1 MSSNNKKAK
10 PKLTKHKILE
20 AFQRMDVSE
29 EEFIDDLVLDAHLG
43 LNRESVAF
51 VLNRLLPNYKATQE
65 PIHFEITGT
74 TLTEKA
80 ECILN
85 GISNGEISVD
95 QAAQLISSIGAL
107 GNLIEIEELRERLE
121 ALENGQNKQDTDQ

>member
-1 MSSNNKKAK
+1 MRKNNKK

-20 AFQRMDVSE
+20 AFQRMEISE

-43 LNRESVAF
+43 LNQESVRF

-65 PIHFEITGT
+65 PIHFEIKGGS
-74 TLTEKA
+74 LTEKA
-80 ECILN
+80 ECILQ

-121 ALENGQNKQDTDQ
+121 ALENGKD

>member
-1 MSSNNKKAK
+1 MSTNNKK
-10 PKLTKHKILE
+10 PKLTKQKILE

-43 LNRESVAF
+43 LNKESVTF

-65 PIHFEITGT
+65 PIHFEIKGKS
-74 TLTEKA
+74 LTEKA
-80 ECILN
+80 ENILH
-85 GISNGEISVD
+85 GVSNGEISVD

-107 GNLIEIEELRERLE
+107 GSLIELEEIRSRLE
-121 ALENGQNKQDTDQ
+121 ALENGKD

>member
-1 MSSNNKKAK
+1 MKHDNKKGK
-10 PKLTKHKILE
+10 PKLTKQKILE
-20 AFQRMDVSE
+20 SFQRMEISE

-43 LNRESVAF
+43 LNKESVSF

-65 PIHFEITGT
+65 PIHFEIKGSS
-74 TLTEKA
+74 LTEKA
-80 ECILN
+80 ETILQ
-85 GISNGEISVD
+85 GVSNGEISVD

-121 ALENGQNKQDTDQ
+121 ALENGKDQ

>member
-1 MSSNNKKAK
+1 MSTNNKK
-10 PKLTKHKILE
+10 PKLTKQKILE

-43 LNRESVAF
+43 LNRESVTF

-65 PIHFEITGT
+65 PIHFEIKGKS
-74 TLTEKA
+74 LTEKA
-80 ECILN
+80 ENILH
-85 GISNGEISVD
+85 GVSDGEISVD

-107 GNLIEIEELRERLE
+107 GSLIEIEEIRSRLE
-121 ALENGQNKQDTDQ
+121 ALENGKD

>member
-1 MSSNNKKAK
+1 MSNDNKKTK
-10 PKLTKHKILE
+10 PKLTKQKILE
-20 AFQRMDVSE
+20 SFQRMEISE
-29 EEFIDDLVLDAHLG
+29 EEFIDDLVMDAHLG
-43 LNRESVAF
+43 LNRESISF

-65 PIHFEITGT
+65 PIHFEIKGK

-80 ECILN
+80 EHILH
-85 GISNGEISVD
+85 GVSNGELSVD

-121 ALENGQNKQDTDQ
+121 ALEHGKDQQESAS